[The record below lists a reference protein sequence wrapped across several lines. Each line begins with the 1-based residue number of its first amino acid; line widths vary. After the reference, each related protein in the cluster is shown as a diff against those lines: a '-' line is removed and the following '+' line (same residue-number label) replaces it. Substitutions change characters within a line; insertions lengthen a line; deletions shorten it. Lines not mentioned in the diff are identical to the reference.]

1 MKCIKNKYSNSK
13 NLFPLASHVLT
24 ALKNIEFDNFVQ
36 PLTEQLEGKSEFIP
50 NNSKFSILLLS
61 EFRKTNKEKSE
72 KKTNKKKEE
81 ADNSKAD
88 NPAEPTDA

>member
-1 MKCIKNKYSNSK
+1 MKCIKYSTDILK
-13 NLFPLASHVLT
+13 IFLLASHVLT

-50 NNSKFSILLLS
+50 NNLKFSILFLS